1 MTSSANVGDT
11 VLVQMSSFFTI
22 KEINEDGQV
31 VLAPKL
37 EQAAMKSNLETIHT
51 EQATIRAEQATI
63 HAEQAA
69 MKSSLTSVQD
79 SLFRIEKALATLTST
94 LAPTETIDSTSTS
107 TSTSADRSSCHV
119 AVAAQAPKR
128 EAQAPKREAQAPKRE
143 VTPEMDRSQAKRP
156 RVEPALEVPA
166 DFYHLNPF
174 INTVLKWSP
183 VVGKML
189 EIGCFSIGMN
199 DHVVQY
205 PSDKLRLQIRNGTI
219 DHETLQKE
227 LLATTT
233 KNSGKTAPSQ
243 FATQL
248 LMKPGARVLIRHTFT
263 SCPYKPTILKQL
275 CEERGREARRQRM
288 YIIATVKRVPIVD
301 PNMTLEKG
309 LKLDREFMEKL
320 VEAPYLRG
328 KECYA
333 CNCVELEDDYR
344 VGFYDDLNEDTMG
357 KYINFVVQSTIT
369 KLDLSG
375 TKSKATPAQK
385 KAYVDDLINNANISL
400 NRTDFCEENFS
411 EGSQAQPFE
420 ID

>member
-1 MTSSANVGDT
+1 
-11 VLVQMSSFFTI
+11 
-22 KEINEDGQV
+22 
-31 VLAPKL
+31 
-37 EQAAMKSNLETIHT
+37 MKSNLETVCI
-51 EQATIRAEQATI
+51 
-63 HAEQAA
+63 EQAA

-107 TSTSADRSSCHV
+107 TSTSAGRSSCHV

-128 EAQAPKREAQAPKRE
+128 EAQAPKRE
-143 VTPEMDRSQAKRP
+143 VTPEIIRSQAKRP
-156 RVEPALEVPA
+156 RVEPALEVCA

-205 PSDKLRLQIRNGTI
+205 PSDKLRSQIGDGTI

-227 LLATTT
+227 LLKTTT

-263 SCPYKPTILKQL
+263 SCPNKPTKLKQL
-275 CEERGREARRQRM
+275 GEGRKDQRM
-288 YIIATVKRVPIVD
+288 YIIAKVKRVPIVD
-301 PNMTLEKG
+301 PNMTLEEG
-309 LKLDREFMEKL
+309 LTLDEEFTKKLL
-320 VEAPYLRG
+320 EAPYFRG
-328 KECYA
+328 QACYA

-344 VGFYDDLNEDTMG
+344 VGFYDDLNKDTMG
-357 KYINFVVQSTIT
+357 KYINFVIQPTIT

-400 NRTDFCEENFS
+400 KRRHFCEEKFS